1 MRVLC
6 LDIGSRRI
14 GVAISDP
21 LKITAQPLYVLD
33 LQKEDLY
40 SCLDKI
46 FNEHQ
51 IERIVVGYP
60 VSKFHPDKTTEKLQK
75 IDEICS
81 ELKRRYKVEVV
92 KWDERFSTKAVER
105 VLKEDNVSWQKR
117 KKVVDKLA
125 AVYILQGYLDFMNS

>member
-1 MRVLC
+1 LRILC
-6 LDIGSRRI
+6 LDIGSRRV

-21 LKITAQPLYVLD
+21 LKITAQPLCVLD

-40 SCLDKI
+40 FCLDKI

-75 IDEICS
+75 IDKICS
-81 ELKRRYKVEVV
+81 ELERRYNMEVV

-105 VLKEDNVSWQKR
+105 VLREDNISWQKK
-117 KKVVDKLA
+117 KKVIDKLA
-125 AVYILQGYLDFMNS
+125 AVYILQGYLDFINS

>member
-1 MRVLC
+1 LRILC

-21 LKITAQPLYVLD
+21 LKIAAQPFCVLD

-51 IERIVVGYP
+51 IEKIVIGYP
-60 VSKFHPDKTTEKLQK
+60 VSKFHPDKATEKLQK

-81 ELKRRYKVEVV
+81 ELERRYKVGII

-105 VLKEDNVSWQKR
+105 ILREENVSWQKR

-125 AVYILQGYLDFMNS
+125 AVYILQGYLDFINS